1 MPITALLANGVIPV
15 GHGAMGV
22 SAAKLDLLVAH
33 GPQLVRTGGVLR
45 YKAGTQRAGQIFAHL
60 RDFSEVSRNGAKAG
74 QLMVQSAAGM
84 SKLALGLTGIG
95 AVASVANLA
104 VSSVGFYIMNKKLN
118 ALQNEMKNTQSMLR
132 SGFDGIERRFVQVE
146 HLLIGLKEG
155 QTVTWRKLDELTESV
170 EDTKEILDATESG
183 KLYGIFETLSE
194 YEQHSKVLKDNQV
207 DDFQQVLKNLRH
219 RNRSLVESWCL
230 GDRAVDSSSFARG
243 TGYLQEWGTALIVEA
258 RLLRKAGDT
267 ERAVGLLRRELSDW
281 YFPVGTKVADRL
293 LGDHAGILLA
303 APFEN
308 RVSIPQY
315 LALEAF
321 RREEDEDVSKE
332 SMYLAEADEIQA
344 EFYGRT
350 PKERLKNLRM
360 FDARPDYARAAQAMN
375 IRELGYR
382 MASMAVD
389 YEMCAQ
395 AEYTMEFWDE
405 VTFETTEEVV
415 LMFAE

>member
-1 MPITALLANGVIPV
+1 MAITLPIANAVIPV
-15 GHGAMGV
+15 GHGAMGIPV
-22 SAAKLDLLVAH
+22 HKLQLFVQH

-45 YKAGTQRAGQIFAHL
+45 YKAGTPRAGQIFAHL
-60 RDFSEVSRNGAKAG
+60 RDSSDFVSKGAKAMRLTA
-74 QLMVQSAAGM
+74 QAATGV
-84 SKLALGLTGIG
+84 SKLAVGLSGIG

-104 VSSVGFYIMNKKLN
+104 VSAAGFYVMNKKLN
-118 ALQNEMKNTQSMLR
+118 ALQHEMKETQNLLR
-132 SGFDGIERRFVQVE
+132 SGFDQIEGRFVQVE
-146 HLLIGLKEG
+146 HLLLGLKEG

-183 KLYGIFETLSE
+183 RLHGILETLSE
-194 YEQHSKVLKDNQV
+194 YEHHSKGLKDNQV

-230 GDRAVDSSSFARG
+230 GDRPVDSSSFARG

-293 LGDHAGILLA
+293 LGDHTGILLA

-395 AEYTMEFWDE
+395 AEYSVESWDE

-415 LMFAE
+415 LMFPE